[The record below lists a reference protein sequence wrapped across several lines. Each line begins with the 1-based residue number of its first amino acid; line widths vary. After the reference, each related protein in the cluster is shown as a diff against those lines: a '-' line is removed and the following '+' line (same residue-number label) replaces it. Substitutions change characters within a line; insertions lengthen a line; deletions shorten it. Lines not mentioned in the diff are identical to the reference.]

1 MFVVYMLVVR
11 LLYICLLYVDCMFI
25 VYSMIACL
33 LFVYLHVYCTM
44 LIVYV
49 LYVYCMYCILYVY
62 CMYMYILS
70 WTCMIII
77 LVCLSSRAPNNSLR
91 VCDVALFV
99 HGPWCKCMQM
109 CQHKGARVNEKETIC
124 IFVQPF
130 KVFKVQ
136 PHLCSLCV
144 CKCVLVSGVGT
155 LKSTLIKTRLS
166 LTWVASIARF
176 DSVPSESV
184 SAKRQSLLTWFIIFT
199 PTILQMNG
207 LSVWSS
213 LFLMKLEFFA
223 PHIEVRDG
231 LLV

>member
-1 MFVVYMLVVR
+1 
-11 LLYICLLYVDCMFI
+11 MFI
-25 VYSMIACL
+25 VLCLVYSYCMSIAC
-33 LFVYLHVYCTM
+33 T
-44 LIVYV
+44 
-49 LYVYCMYCILYVY
+49 VYCMSIVCICIYIH
-62 CMYMYILS
+62 ILS

-77 LVCLSSRAPNNSLR
+77 LVCLSSRAPDNSLR

-99 HGPWCKCMQM
+99 HGPWCKCMHM

-136 PHLCSLCV
+136 PHLCSLSV

-184 SAKRQSLLTWFIIFT
+184 SAKRESLLTWFIIFT

-213 LFLMKLEFFA
+213 LFLKLEFFA